1 MAIVWEEIKMSPR
14 SLLSICQ
21 ERERETERRGEREKE
36 RKRKESGEGERWILI
51 SSGIYLC
58 VYVYLWPI

>member
-21 ERERETERRGEREKE
+21 ERARDTERRERERE
-36 RKRKESGEGERWILI
+36 GEESGEGERWMLI
-51 SSGIYLC
+51 SSGVYWR
-58 VYVYLWPI
+58 VYVYL